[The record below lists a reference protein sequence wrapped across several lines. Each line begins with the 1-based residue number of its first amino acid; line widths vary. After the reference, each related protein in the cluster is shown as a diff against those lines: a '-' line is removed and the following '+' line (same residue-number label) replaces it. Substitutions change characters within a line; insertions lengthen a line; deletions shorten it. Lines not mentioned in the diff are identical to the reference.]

1 RERAPRSV
9 QQKEK
14 CMRFLCLYRS
24 KNAETNKPPT
34 QQEMEAM
41 GKLMQEMAQAGVLL
55 GTEGCEPSAKGAR
68 IQVSSGSFAVNDG
81 PFTDS
86 NGLIGGYARLKVDNK
101 AEESDRRQRFFPL
114 VGERRH
120 ETP

>member
-1 RERAPRSV
+1 
-9 QQKEK
+9 
-14 CMRFLCLYRS
+14 MRFLCLYRS

-86 NGLIGGYARLKVDNK
+86 NGLIGGYAVLKVNSK
-101 AEESDRRQRFFPL
+101 AEAIDWSKRFL
-114 VGERRH
+114 AVVGEGESELRQLR
-120 ETP
+120 EMS